1 MRIKLQPYV
10 TNHAASRLTY
20 MSVRKL
26 RRGCEDG
33 TIPHIRS
40 NGRYYVDLPALRDRL
55 DAEHHGDIRCKSVG
69 KS

>member
-1 MRIKLQPYV
+1 MSIILQPYV
-10 TNHAASRLTY
+10 TIPAASRLTDL
-20 MSVRKL
+20 SVRKL

-55 DAEHHGDIRCKSVG
+55 DAEQRGDIS
-69 KS
+69 